1 MAGKPVFTINSRIV
15 INMKSGFQAKKLCDG
30 PTFSTGEA
38 CVYKCSFCF
47 VESVMNQ
54 RMVMLKRAGQIPME
68 TKHTDVVIRRANAL
82 EIMRQQLTHPNG
94 KRKYTDPTDQRVI
107 YASPLV
113 DVAANMELVHE
124 TIAACKIILELTPW
138 NIRLLSKSSFLPMI
152 AKALEDHKD
161 RMLFGFSTGEI
172 NDAVTE
178 AYEQGT
184 HPVSKR
190 IRALH
195 WLQDNGFRTYG
206 MICPSLPRGGLDYE
220 IWAKAI
226 AREIQVDQCEEV
238 FAEVI
243 NGRGDSMQNT
253 ADALRKAGYSFK
265 AGEMERVAADKE
277 AWEQEARATFEA
289 HRQFIPAEK
298 LRFLQYVTK
307 ANRTYWEQQVG
318 NGAVLL

>member
-1 MAGKPVFTINSRIV
+1 MAGKPVLTINSRTV
-15 INMKSGFQAKKLCDG
+15 INMNSGFKDKKLCDG

-38 CVYKCSFCF
+38 CVFKCSFCF
-47 VESVMNQ
+47 VKSVMNQ
-54 RMVMLKRAGQIPME
+54 RMVMLKRAGAIPE
-68 TKHTDVVIRRANAL
+68 DTKHTDVVIRRLNAL

-94 KRKYTDPTDQRVI
+94 KPKYADPADKRVI

-113 DVAANMELVHE
+113 DVAANMELVYE
-124 TIAACKIILELTPW
+124 TIAACKIILELTHW
-138 NIRLLSKSSFLPMI
+138 HIRLLSKSSFLPII
-152 AKALEDHKD
+152 AKALVEHKG
-161 RMLFGFSTGEI
+161 RMLFGVSTGEI
-172 NDAVTE
+172 SDALAA

-190 IRALH
+190 LASLR

-206 MICPSLPRGGLDYE
+206 MICPSLPRDGEYSLWAE
-220 IWAKAI
+220 SLAKAI
-226 AREIQVDQCEEV
+226 RVDRCEEV

-253 ADALRKAGYSFK
+253 ADALRKADF
-265 AGEMERVAADKE
+265 R
-277 AWEQEARATFEA
+277 FEA
-289 HRQFIPAEK
+289 VQMEKVTANKETWELEAQRTFLAHRRFIPDEK

-307 ANRTYWEQQVG
+307 ANRSYWENQAS